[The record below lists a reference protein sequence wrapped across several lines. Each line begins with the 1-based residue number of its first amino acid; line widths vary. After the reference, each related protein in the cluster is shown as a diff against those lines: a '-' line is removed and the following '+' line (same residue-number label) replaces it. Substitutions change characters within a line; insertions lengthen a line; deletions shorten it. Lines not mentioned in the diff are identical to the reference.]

1 MEIIMNDY
9 IDRYG
14 TIQVKIKD
22 VMIEKGLSR
31 TRLAQ
36 LACLQRKQLNKL
48 LDGTAVRVDFAVLAR
63 ICSALECDISDILEY
78 KSNNIV
84 EKKV

>member
-22 VMIEKGLSR
+22 VMIENGLSR

-48 LDGTAVRVDFAVLAR
+48 LDGTAVRVDFAVLER
-63 ICSALECDISDILEY
+63 IYNGLI
-78 KSNNIV
+78 N
-84 EKKV
+84 